1 MASANPAWT
10 DANVV
15 SAREAFC
22 NCKAFVSGWSN
33 YEDVKLVASLKN
45 AKSLAQ
51 VNELERTYIA
61 YMQALEPFQPKRSE
75 VDEQKEKLMESINDE
90 AGSLMNL
97 YMKGLIDSMPDAKYV
112 PMMYV
117 VPQSGTYWV
126 KGVPFAREQA
136 GRARTNM
143 YFNGATVVVFV
154 AVVAAF
160 IYKKCCQIKYE
171 MNW

>member
-1 MASANPAWT
+1 MESEEISWT

-15 SAREAFC
+15 SAREAFG
-22 NCKAFVSGWSN
+22 NCKAFVSGGSN
-33 YEDVKLVASLKN
+33 YEDARLVASLKN

-90 AGSLMNL
+90 PGSLMNL
-97 YMKGLIDSMPDAKYV
+97 IMKGLIDSMPDEKYV

-117 VPQSGTYWV
+117 VPYSGTYWV

-136 GRARTNM
+136 GLAREQACRARANM

-160 IYKKCCQIKYE
+160 IYNNKFF
-171 MNW
+171 

>member
-33 YEDVKLVASLKN
+33 YEDVRLVASLKN

-75 VDEQKEKLMESINDE
+75 VDEQKEKFMESINDE
-90 AGSLMNL
+90 
-97 YMKGLIDSMPDAKYV
+97 DA
-112 PMMYV
+112 
-117 VPQSGTYWV
+117 
-126 KGVPFAREQA
+126 A
-136 GRARTNM
+136 
-143 YFNGATVVVFV
+143 
-154 AVVAAF
+154 
-160 IYKKCCQIKYE
+160 
-171 MNW
+171 